1 MRLFYKPQ
9 YRDLFLGA
17 GLLCATAALLHWPQE
32 SMEAVR
38 EGLNLCGNVI
48 LPSLFPFFVLS
59 ALIVE
64 LGLSQ
69 YLGKLL
75 EPVMRPLFRLNG
87 SCACALAMGFIGGYP
102 VGARTA
108 INLYQ
113 NGQCTKTE
121 AERLLAFCNNSGP
134 AFILG
139 VVGAGVFGSS
149 QVGLVLYFTH
159 VCSSLLVG
167 LIFRFYKFSE
177 PPSRKT
183 GTWSFHAAPFAP
195 AFTQSITGAL
205 AATLNICAF
214 ILFFTVVLRCF
225 ALSGLLSALSGLLA
239 MLFAPFGL
247 TQPWAQKLLIGL
259 LEVSTGVS
267 SLGGAGMLEG
277 KLSMA
282 AFMLGWAGLSVHCQ
296 VLAFSG
302 DSGLSM
308 KTYLVGKFLHGG
320 ISALLTSLLFGKS
333 TLGEGVSACLAE
345 QAETLAAL
353 DFSRAFSIS
362 MICAFTV
369 WTLFFTVTCCM
380 LKKRSRK
387 ASRHAL

>member
-1 MRLFYKPQ
+1 
-9 YRDLFLGA
+9 
-17 GLLCATAALLHWPQE
+17 
-32 SMEAVR
+32 
-38 EGLNLCGNVI
+38 
-48 LPSLFPFFVLS
+48 
-59 ALIVE
+59 
-64 LGLSQ
+64 
-69 YLGKLL
+69 
-75 EPVMRPLFRLNG
+75 
-87 SCACALAMGFIGGYP
+87 
-102 VGARTA
+102 
-108 INLYQ
+108 
-113 NGQCTKTE
+113 
-121 AERLLAFCNNSGP
+121 
-134 AFILG
+134 
-139 VVGAGVFGSS
+139 
-149 QVGLVLYFTH
+149 
-159 VCSSLLVG
+159 
-167 LIFRFYKFSE
+167 
-177 PPSRKT
+177 
-183 GTWSFHAAPFAP
+183 
-195 AFTQSITGAL
+195 
-205 AATLNICAF
+205 
-214 ILFFTVVLRCF
+214 
-225 ALSGLLSALSGLLA
+225 
-239 MLFAPFGL
+239 
-247 TQPWAQKLLIGL
+247 
-259 LEVSTGVS
+259 
-267 SLGGAGMLEG
+267 MLEG